1 MKFRHSLVACGIF
14 FLAVLSCHGSSF
26 IFQNG
31 KTDYRIY
38 VAPDATPAEKNA
50 AAEFQKYWK
59 LATGTGIAVSGKY
72 TGNRQILIGLS
83 QEAQKLLPGIDLKSL
98 NNDEIIIA
106 FAKDMLIL
114 CGERPRGTL
123 YAVYEFMKKYMGI
136 RFWTAKEESV
146 PKSET
151 IAMPEKIFRYAP
163 PVKVRLPYFRSLL
176 ENPDFA
182 AKMHC
187 FGPNYTSSPE
197 WGGNHVNLIGPWHT
211 FDRFLP
217 ASQYLKSNPE
227 YFSLRDGKR
236 TGGQFQ
242 GQLCLSN
249 PELRQKFLEIVREEL
264 RKNPDAK
271 VISVSQNDN
280 DNYCQCPECEKIDKA
295 GKSPSASVI
304 SFVNFIAEHVEK
316 EFPGVEVQTF
326 AYQYS
331 RTPPEGIVPRK
342 NVSILLCAIEAD
354 FSKPLQT
361 TGNPDNAAFL
371 KDLKAWQKTGAK
383 LAMWY
388 YVSNFNNFLLP
399 HPNLESLKKDV
410 GFLGKLSPSM
420 LLLECDAANINPIG
434 DLLPLKVWIGAHLLW
449 NPSLDPEK
457 LEDEFLNGYYGK
469 AAPYVKK
476 YLDVRR
482 ADALRNPETVGCF
495 EYTAKWVTP
504 ELLFQCL
511 QILGEAQKAV
521 AGTPVPAERISILSK
536 PFEYLLIS
544 DYARWQKEKDCPP
557 YAEAVKIARDYLDFL
572 ARCQVT
578 HIASTN
584 EIGATRRQFERFINY
599 PPEKMKP
606 HPFLAGFKNRK
617 KLIFEE
623 DAFIIHG
630 DTHAEVVRDEKAR
643 NGWAIMLKH
652 IGPSWAVQLPIRP
665 EFNLGK
671 SYEVYAACRL
681 DKKAKHGSFQ
691 FGGYDL
697 IRRELYINVHPD
709 ADTLAADRYLYIP
722 LGTHRFRGK
731 SYLFLD
737 SKVNPEI
744 QRSYVDH
751 LLFVEK

>member
-1 MKFRHSLVACGIF
+1 MKLQKWLAYSLCS
-14 FLAVLSCHGSSF
+14 LAALSCSASKLM
-26 IFQNG
+26 FQNG
-31 KTDYRIY
+31 KSDYQVY
-38 VAPDATPAEKNA
+38 VSVDATAAEKK
-50 AAEFQKYWK
+50 AAEEFRKYWK
-59 LATGTGIAVSGKY
+59 LATGTEIEVSRKY
-72 TGNRQILIGLS
+72 TGKRQILIGLS
-83 QEAQKLLPGIDLKSL
+83 KEARNLLPGINPDTLKT
-98 NNDEIIIA
+98 DEIIIA
-106 FAKDMLIL
+106 PAEDMLIL

-123 YAVYEFMKKYMGI
+123 YAVYEFLKRHMGI
-136 RFWTAKEESV
+136 RFWTAKEETV
-146 PKSET
+146 PKSAA
-151 IAMPEKIFRYAP
+151 IAMPERLFRYAP

-176 ENPDFA
+176 ENPEFA
-182 AKMHC
+182 AKLHC

-197 WGGNHVNLIGPWHT
+197 WGGSHVNLIGPWHT

-217 ASQYLKSNPE
+217 ASQYLNSNPE

-249 PELRQKFLEIVREEL
+249 PKLRQKFLEIVREEL
-264 RKNPDAK
+264 RKNPEAK

-295 GKSPSASVI
+295 GKSPSASI
-304 SFVNFIAEHVEK
+304 LTFVNFIAEHVEK

-331 RTPPEGIVPRK
+331 RTPPAGITPRK

-361 TGNPDNAAFL
+361 ADSPDNAAFL
-371 KDLKAWQKTGAK
+371 KDLKAWRKTGAK

-420 LLLECDAANINPIG
+420 LLLECDAANLNPIG
-434 DLLPLKVWIGAHLLW
+434 DLMPLKVWLGAHLLW

-457 LEDEFLNGYYGK
+457 LENEFLDGYYGK

-476 YLDVRR
+476 YLKVRR

-495 EYTAKWVTP
+495 EYTAKWVAP

-511 QILGEAQKAV
+511 QILSEAQKAV
-521 AGTPVPAERISILSK
+521 ADDPVSAERISILSK

-544 DYARWQKEKDCPP
+544 DYARWQKEKGCPP
-557 YAEAVKIARDYLDFL
+557 YAEAVKIAGNYLDFL
-572 ARCQVT
+572 ARHNVT

-599 PPEKMKP
+599 PPEKLKP
-606 HPFLAGFKNRK
+606 HPFRAGFKDRK
-617 KLIFEE
+617 TLIFEE

-630 DTHAEVVRDEKAR
+630 DTHAQVVRDEKAG
-643 NGWAIMLKH
+643 NGWAIQLKH

-665 EFNLGK
+665 EFDLEK

-681 DKKAKHGSFQ
+681 DKKAKHGLFQ

-697 IRRELYINVHPD
+697 IKRELYINIHPD
-709 ADTLAADRYLYIP
+709 ADTLAVDHYIYIP

-751 LLFVEK
+751 LFFAEK